1 MKAHALVFAM
11 ALCLPAGISMAQV
24 EAATGTQAPAEHLRF
39 YRQRIAEAHQLYSAE
54 KHAEASTLLNTLLTD
69 PLFTSLGKAE
79 QRVVLSEAAWSSA
92 MSGDLPRASALY
104 AHTNALG
111 FHDPDDWLRT
121 ALVELD
127 LQRSDNAALALKEL
141 VERHPTLLPNVDP
154 EIAPR
159 IIHATAP
166 DSDARLAL
174 LQALFDANWRDPSD
188 AQSSFWYLLALQRVL
203 RGEPEQARGPL
214 ARISDPTSLVRLR
227 SDRRFDALV
236 NRNVWRTNVAS
247 ATQRQVDA
255 LRDDVQARPANL
267 DARIQLGYALI
278 THNQPQALLDL
289 MDDALDRIAAAAPDA
304 PPFEDMHNQPW
315 LLDHRMRRLGRHE
328 EALAEARR
336 GSQLREDGQPNVSQA
351 LNLGTVLC
359 AMKRPREALDA
370 IDTVGEMSGYGR
382 TVQATIRH
390 CAAVQ
395 LGDAATAQREL
406 AYLREHQA
414 DGERNYLKALLIGG
428 DQDTAAAFLIGML
441 QSEQARGEALEWMQG
456 YTHLHPFPLDAEFL
470 AIRDTLLA
478 RKDVRKALD
487 AVGRVENY
495 PIDGLVGGL

>member
-1 MKAHALVFAM
+1 
-11 ALCLPAGISMAQV
+11 MAQV
-24 EAATGTQAPAEHLRF
+24 EAATGTQVHAEDLRF
-39 YRQRIAEAHQLYSAE
+39 YRQRIAEAHQLYSGE

-69 PLFTSLGKAE
+69 PLFASLGKAE
-79 QRVVLSEAAWSSA
+79 QRVVLSEAAWSHA
-92 MSGDLPRASALY
+92 MSGDLPRASRLY
-104 AHTNALG
+104 ARTNALG

-127 LQRSDNAALALKEL
+127 LQRFDNAALALKEL
-141 VERHPTLLPNVDP
+141 VERHPSLLPNVDP
-154 EIAPR
+154 QIPPR
-159 IIHATAP
+159 IIRATAP

-174 LQALFDANWRDPSD
+174 LQALFDANWRDPSG
-188 AQSSFWYLLALQRVL
+188 AESSFWYFLALQRVL

-267 DARIQLGYALI
+267 DARIQLGYALL
-278 THNQPQALLDL
+278 TNNQPQALLELVDA
-289 MDDALDRIAAAAPDA
+289 ALDRIATASPDA

-315 LLDHRMRRLGRHE
+315 LLDHRMRALRRLGRHE

-370 IDTVGEMSGYGR
+370 IRTVGEMSGYGR

-406 AYLREHQA
+406 TYLRKHQA

-428 DQDTAAAFLIGML
+428 DQDTAAAYLIGML

-456 YTHLHPFPLDAEFL
+456 YTHLNPFPLDIEFL
-470 AIRDTLLA
+470 AARDILLA
-478 RKDVRKALD
+478 RKDVRAALD
-487 AVGRVENY
+487 AVGRIENY
-495 PIDGLVGGL
+495 PIDGMVGGL